1 VTRGV
6 FGLKQGGKS
15 LHEPFFFIMILKQR
29 PQMKRVV
36 LLVIL
41 VNIIVASAL
50 ECQPSSVYGRSLEEM
65 SDPTYILNFDD
76 QDWTN
81 AVHTA
86 LDVPLVLEAFGF
98 TFTISGESCQIQSEA
113 TMFDE
118 STTWDGNNLWDGLD
132 VGSVGYFLTATT
144 NTSSCTIEFSPP
156 ISEIFLFAMCGATDS
171 CIISVYD
178 SDDTQLNCGRVVNSP
193 GYNTH
198 WNWGM
203 TGYKQIAKLVFTG
216 GKGAI
221 DEIIV
226 RQGCGAG
233 SWWNQ
238 GQCEGK
244 PIRLFS
250 SIQIWMWWF
259 LTLFYLVFDACSLG
273 YCDYYANC
281 TSFGSDVMSPLCTCA
296 VGYFGDGFFCQS
308 KLGTKST
315 YNILIKLYHYCSFS
329 PRAIIFGLLTF
340 LDVNECEPE
349 SGVSPCPNNTLC
361 DDNYGSFSCYCDP
374 SIFEYDIGSVDLVCE
389 GTLNGN
395 CQLSYFRYIFIFI
408 YPNIDIN
415 ECDSVVCVPEAT
427 CHNFYGGYECR
438 CPEGFVGDGSA
449 FTGVGCTCKYRAR

>member
-1 VTRGV
+1 
-6 FGLKQGGKS
+6 
-15 LHEPFFFIMILKQR
+15 
-29 PQMKRVV
+29 MKRVV

-86 LDVPLVLEAFGF
+86 LDVPLVLEAYGF
-98 TFTISGESCQIQSEA
+98 TFTISGDSCQIQSEA

-238 GQCEGK
+238 GQCE
-244 PIRLFS
+244 
-250 SIQIWMWWF
+250 
-259 LTLFYLVFDACSLG
+259 VFDACSLG

-281 TSFGSDVMSPLCTCA
+281 TSFGSDVMSPMCTCA
-296 VGYFGDGFFCQS
+296 VGYFGDGFFCQ
-308 KLGTKST
+308 
-315 YNILIKLYHYCSFS
+315 N
-329 PRAIIFGLLTF
+329 
-340 LDVNECEPE
+340 VNECEPE

-389 GTLNGN
+389 
-395 CQLSYFRYIFIFI
+395 
-408 YPNIDIN
+408 DIN